1 MLRCLSLALVLATS
15 LAAFIEPP
23 RECNQPDDLL
33 SQCRGRAWVRAPDL
47 VAGDVIAGDVKV
59 KLIGP
64 CTDAESYKL
73 GLRFKERVFW
83 RLRLASFSCIVEL
96 GSLDDPH
103 RRQDVRFPES
113 PLVTY
118 NNTGS
123 SMYTFNETEWE
134 AYELSMQNKTLWS
147 VHEEERVAFEIK
159 TDLVSAEG
167 AGMG

>member
-15 LAAFIEPP
+15 LAAFIEPF
-23 RECNQPDDLL
+23 RESNQPDDLL

-64 CTDAESYKL
+64 CADAENYKL

-83 RLRLASFSCIVEL
+83 RLRLASFSRIVEL

-103 RRQDVRFPES
+103 RRQDVPFPE
-113 PLVTY
+113 PPFVNY
-118 NNTGS
+118 NQTR
-123 SMYTFNETEWE
+123 MFNETEWA
-134 AYELSMQNKTLWS
+134 AYQTSMQNKTLWS

-167 AGMG
+167 TGMG